1 MERQFD
7 QTLDLNHTLNFSII
21 ILFAILFY

>member
-7 QTLDLNHTLNFSII
+7 QTLDLNNTLNFSII